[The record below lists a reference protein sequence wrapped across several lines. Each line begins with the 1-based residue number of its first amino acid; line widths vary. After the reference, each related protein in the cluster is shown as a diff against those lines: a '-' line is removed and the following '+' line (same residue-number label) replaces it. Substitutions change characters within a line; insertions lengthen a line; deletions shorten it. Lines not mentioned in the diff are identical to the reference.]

1 MQYLIWGGA
10 AVTLISVAM
19 LGWCVVLALRVRRAG
34 LEEAGLEQAATRAAL
49 QKVLIWNMAAIGLAA
64 MGLMAVV
71 TGVILV

>member
-34 LEEAGLEQAATRAAL
+34 LDEAATRAAL

>member
-19 LGWCVVLALRVRRAG
+19 LGWCVVLALRVRRAA
-34 LEEAGLEQAATRAAL
+34 LDEAATRAAL